1 AAQTVILTNTG
12 TATAGLSTPVIS
24 GDFRIASTTCGSSL
38 AINASC
44 AISLVFAPTASGTR
58 SGILTLV
65 DSVAQHAVALRGTGI
80 AGTLSVSPSAI
91 AFYDTTL
98 NTTTAI
104 RNIVLTNSGNGM
116 LNLGTI
122 TASDN
127 FAVSNNCNGITL
139 AGGATCTLSV
149 TFTPKTSG
157 AHTGAVSISSDSN
170 GVAGSMTTIALTG
183 NGKSPFNITLLPV
196 AADFGTQ
203 LVGTTSAVINV
214 TISNTGTINGALN
227 SINVSAGDF
236 LLQANTCGTSLAP
249 QTGCTVSAIFRPTA
263 SGPRTGTLTITSDA
277 GTQTVPLTGI
287 GTSPAT
293 DKLSPLSLTFAQQ
306 VVNTTSAAQTVTLT
320 NDGDVPLTLV
330 AAQILSGDFTAVN
343 ACGPTLPAHTACGIS
358 VSFAPKHVGALTG
371 VLQITDVQ
379 KAQTVALNGTAV
391 AGAGVSLTP
400 SVLAFAN
407 TGVGSA
413 GAPQTLTLTN
423 NGGVPLQ
430 LSAVT
435 VTGNFGIVAGSST
448 CTTAAAIP
456 IGEACSM
463 GIAFIPDGAGARA
476 GSVVITSNTAT
487 QTAQLSGTG
496 IDFTFNASGPTTAT
510 VSNGTSATY
519 ALLLRPTINTS
530 DAVTFACA
538 GAPIYTKCTITPQ
551 YRDLSAT
558 GTVAVTLLAGTT
570 TSDIPVRTVLM
581 LLPLPIW
588 MLRRKGCRRIL
599 LTLIAIGFLVAAQ
612 GCGSNKIIPNDGSGS
627 GGGGST
633 NTPIGTYNITVSATA
648 AGVTH
653 TVPLTLKVQ

>member
-1 AAQTVILTNTG
+1 MYRLRH
-12 TATAGLSTPVIS
+12 L
-24 GDFRIASTTCGSSL
+24 
-38 AINASC
+38 
-44 AISLVFAPTASGTR
+44 
-58 SGILTLV
+58 
-65 DSVAQHAVALRGTGI
+65 HAKDVG
-80 AGTLSVSPSAI
+80 V
-91 AFYDTTL
+91 
-98 NTTTAI
+98 
-104 RNIVLTNSGNGM
+104 
-116 LNLGTI
+116 
-122 TASDN
+122 
-127 FAVSNNCNGITL
+127 
-139 AGGATCTLSV
+139 
-149 TFTPKTSG
+149 
-157 AHTGAVSISSDSN
+157 HTGAVSVSSDSN
-170 GVAGSMTTIALTG
+170 GLANNITTVALTG

-214 TISNTGTINGALN
+214 TISNTGIINGALN
-227 SINVSAGDF
+227 SITVSAGDF

-263 SGPRTGTLTITSDA
+263 SGPRTGSLTITSDA

-330 AAQILSGDFTAVN
+330 AAQVLSGDFTSVN

-358 VSFAPKHVGALTG
+358 VSFAPKHVGVLTG
-371 VLQITDVQ
+371 VLQIADVQ
-379 KAQTVALNGTAV
+379 HAQTIALNGISI
-391 AGAGVSLTP
+391 AGVGVSLTP
-400 SVLAFAN
+400 SVLTFAN
-407 TGVGSA
+407 TGVGNA

-435 VTGNFGIVAGSST
+435 VTGNFGIVSGSST
-448 CTTAAAIP
+448 CTITTAIP
-456 IGEACSM
+456 IGDACSM
-463 GIAFIPDGAGARA
+463 GIAFIPDGAGERT

-496 IDFTFNASGPTTAT
+496 IDFTFNASGATTAS

-538 GAPIYTKCTITPQ
+538 GVPASTKCTIMPQ

-558 GTVAVTLLAGTT
+558 GTVAVTLLPGTT
-570 TSDIPVRTVLM
+570 ASAIPVRTLLV
-581 LLPLPIW
+581 LLPLPLL
-588 MLRRKGCRRIL
+588 MLHRKGKQGAV
-599 LTLIAIGFLVAAQ
+599 LTLAVIAFLITAQ
-612 GCGSNKIIPNDGSGS
+612 GCGSNKIIPSDGSGGS
-627 GGGGST
+627 GGGGGT
-633 NTPIGTYNITVSATA
+633 NTPTGTYTITVSATA

-653 TVPLTLKVQ
+653 SVPLTLKVQ